1 MNVIIIK
8 DDKLDYNHDG
18 SFNPTKNNPE
28 YQFKYIS

>member
-18 SFNPTKNNPE
+18 SFNPTKKQSRIIIQI
-28 YQFKYIS
+28 Y